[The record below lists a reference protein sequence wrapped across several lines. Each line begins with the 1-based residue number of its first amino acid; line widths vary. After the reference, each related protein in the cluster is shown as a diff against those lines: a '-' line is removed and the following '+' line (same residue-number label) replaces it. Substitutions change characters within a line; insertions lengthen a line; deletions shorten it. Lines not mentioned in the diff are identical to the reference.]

1 MKRSVLVVF
10 LILIVFNLISL
21 LNASYEFG
29 WITFHIEFL
38 QTIELFALLSSPV
51 LVLYLVI
58 ASIRHLSK
66 SRNLLYLITILIPI
80 ALLAFNIYLFFVRIL
95 NLFFV

>member
-21 LNASYEFG
+21 FYASYEFG

-38 QTIELFALLSSPV
+38 QRIELFALLSSPI
-51 LVLYLVI
+51 LVLYLLI
-58 ASIRHLSK
+58 ASIRHLSESK
-66 SRNLLYLITILIPI
+66 NLLYLITIFIPI
-80 ALLAFNIYLFFVRIL
+80 ALLAFNIYLFLVRIL
-95 NLFFV
+95 NLFFI